1 MIRAQAVGLRK
12 KMSSAQFQNF
22 AQSFLNSSQIYSEKF
37 SQSFTAILGNE
48 AVKVKANFDS
58 LVGQLIK
65 KSLIHKSEIV
75 PKFTLEIWQSRD
87 QIQLPDLSWAKDYL
101 GSDRLLPY
109 EITKPYKVAFDRSQ
123 GILYFYNPISKHASV
138 WIDNDSEI
146 SPASFIT
153 PFRVIF
159 SWMAESFEGEIIHAS
174 AISRDKKGLIINGPS
189 GSGKSTLALLC
200 AQSGYNMLADDVVL
214 FSDGQISAIYN
225 YAKID
230 PRTSPLDVSGIETFQ
245 VEDSSTA
252 KKIFHL
258 NHFNENFYNPVV
270 ASAIIFP
277 IFAHMNHFERISSRI
292 ALKILAPNCLR
303 ELMGGSSVN
312 FKQLSQLVQSIPSY
326 RVAVST
332 NNEKNLDSI
341 NQILSELS

>member
-22 AQSFLNSSQIYSEKF
+22 VQSFLNSSQIYSEKF

-58 LVGQLIK
+58 LVGQLVQ
-65 KSLIHKSEIV
+65 KSLIHSDKENAIFS
-75 PKFTLEIWQSRD
+75 LEIWRSEAQS
-87 QIQLPDLSWAKDYL
+87 QLPDLSWAKDYL

-146 SPASFIT
+146 SPASFVT
-153 PFRVIF
+153 PFRLIF

-174 AISRDKKGLIINGPS
+174 AISCDKKGLIINGPS

-200 AQSGYNMLADDVVL
+200 AQSGFNMLADDVVL

-230 PRTSPLDVSGIETFQ
+230 PRTSPLDVSGIDTFQ
-245 VEDSSTA
+245 VEHSFTA

-277 IFAHMNHFERISSRI
+277 IFAHMNHFERINSKI

>member
-1 MIRAQAVGLRK
+1 
-12 KMSSAQFQNF
+12 
-22 AQSFLNSSQIYSEKF
+22 
-37 SQSFTAILGNE
+37 
-48 AVKVKANFDS
+48 
-58 LVGQLIK
+58 
-65 KSLIHKSEIV
+65 
-75 PKFTLEIWQSRD
+75 
-87 QIQLPDLSWAKDYL
+87 
-101 GSDRLLPY
+101 
-109 EITKPYKVAFDRSQ
+109 
-123 GILYFYNPISKHASV
+123 
-138 WIDNDSEI
+138 
-146 SPASFIT
+146 
-153 PFRVIF
+153 
-159 SWMAESFEGEIIHAS
+159 MAESFEGEIIHAS
-174 AISRDKKGLIINGPS
+174 AISCDKKGLVINGPS

-200 AQSGYNMLADDVVL
+200 AQSGFNMLADDVVL

-230 PRTSPLDVSGIETFQ
+230 PRTSPLDVSGIDTFQ
-245 VEDSSTA
+245 VEHSFTA
-252 KKIFHL
+252 KKIFHI

-277 IFAHMNHFERISSRI
+277 IFAHMNHFERINSKI

>member
-1 MIRAQAVGLRK
+1 MTRAQAVGLRK
-12 KMSSAQFQNF
+12 KMSSVQFQGF
-22 AQSFLNSSQIYSEKF
+22 AQSFLHSSQIYSEKF
-37 SQSFTAILGNE
+37 SQSFTTALGQE
-48 AVKVKANFDS
+48 AVNVRVNFDS
-58 LVGQLIK
+58 LVGQLVF
-65 KSLIHKSEIV
+65 KSLIHNNEID

-87 QIQLPDLSWAKDYL
+87 QSLLPNLSWAKDYL

-109 EITKPYKVAFDRSQ
+109 EITKPYKVAFDNSQ
-123 GILYFYNPISKHASV
+123 GILYFYDPISKHASV
-138 WIDNDSEI
+138 WVDNDINI
-146 SPASFIT
+146 SMASFIT
-153 PFRVIF
+153 PFRMIF
-159 SWMAESFEGEIIHAS
+159 SWMAESFGGEIIHAS
-174 AISRDKKGLIINGPS
+174 AISRDKKGLLINGPS

-230 PRTSPLDVSGIETFQ
+230 PRTSPIDISGINTFQ

-258 NHFNENFYNPVV
+258 NHFSENFCNTVT
-270 ASAIIFP
+270 ANALIFP
-277 IFAHMNHFERISSRI
+277 IFAHMNHFERINSKI

-312 FKQLSQLVQSIPSY
+312 FKRLSQLVQSIPSY

-332 NNEKNLDSI
+332 NNDKNLTTI